1 MNSRQ
6 SPCISDFCPVCDST
20 DIATIVETSDV
31 PIHCNLLWESRE
43 QALQAPRGDI
53 KLGFCGSC
61 GHVFNIAFDPDLMK
75 YSQEYENSL
84 HFSPRFQEYARSL
97 ATRLV
102 QYYDLYDKDIIEIG
116 CGKGDFLILL
126 SRLGNNRGVG
136 IDPAVV
142 PNRIRA
148 EISEHVTFIKD
159 YYSDRYSQYHGDL
172 VCCRHTLE
180 HIFNTGEFISSVRR
194 SIGDRLDTIVF
205 FEVPDVTRILCEGAF
220 WDIYYEHCSYFSPG
234 SLARLFRLS
243 KFKITY
249 LSRDFGDQYL
259 LLEAKP
265 VDEVSVDVHEL
276 EENTKKVKE
285 KVELFSVNCR
295 NKLDDW
301 KNRLKQIDEDRLRAV
316 IWGSGSKCVSF
327 MTTLAVKDEI
337 PYIIDIN
344 PYRHNKFI
352 PGVGK
357 KIMPP
362 EFIKKYK
369 PDITIV
375 MNPIYFKEIREMIED
390 MEVSTEM
397 IPVE

>member
-1 MNSRQ
+1 MSTTY
-6 SPCISDFCPVCDST
+6 ICPNCGGHDVELFYEASNVPVHSCVLLST
-20 DIATIVETSDV
+20 
-31 PIHCNLLWESRE
+31 E
-43 QALQAPRGDI
+43 QEALSFSRGDI
-53 KLGFCGSC
+53 NLGFCSNC
-61 GHVFNIAFDPDLMK
+61 GFISNFTFDPSLLD
-75 YSQEYENSL
+75 YTVNYEDQQS
-84 HFSPRFQEYARSL
+84 FSPTFNSFVKSL
-97 ATRLV
+97 ANRLV
-102 QYYDLYDKDIIEIG
+102 EKYDLRDKEILEIG

-148 EISEHVTFIKD
+148 EISEQVTFIKD

-243 KFKITY
+243 NFKITY

-265 VDEVSVDVHEL
+265 VDEVSVNVHEL
-276 EENTKKVKE
+276 EESTKNVKE
-285 KVELFSVNCR
+285 KVELFSVKCR
-295 NKLDDW
+295 KKLDNW

-316 IWGSGSKCVSF
+316 IWGSSSKCVSF

-375 MNPIYFKEIREMIED
+375 MNPIYFEEIREMIED